1 MLLYSLLL
9 PSVRET
15 CSPAAQTPAPGHPS
29 PLPSHLPPQLHLPI
43 YIPSE
48 AVVEYTRS
56 DQKLVRLM
64 SEPDIL
70 RCDMHIRDLS
80 LNVSNVPHVRPQ
92 ILVPRFKVHMV
103 VLGVIPNTHKSRV
116 QSESRKWAV
125 QRGSAR

>member
-1 MLLYSLLL
+1 MS
-9 PSVRET
+9 PVDIKFSET
-15 CSPAAQTPAPGHPS
+15 TQYHNPQR
-29 PLPSHLPPQLHLPI
+29 PSHPVATQSLSVAILHPLD
-43 YIPSE
+43 
-48 AVVEYTRS
+48 R
-56 DQKLVRLM
+56 KLVRLM

-80 LNVSNVPHVRPQ
+80 LNVSNVPHMRPQ